1 MDDASTRH
9 APPYMYPMYRLVA
22 RASCNQLSDVK
33 GFPAPAFVLDLGVP
47 ELEALV
53 QTLAGVVELGAVDEL
68 QALRIDDDLDA
79 VALEREVVGIHLVG
93 ELELVGEAG
102 AARGAHADAQAEA
115 LAAPRERALHVA
127 GGVGSQR
134 DGHQAAF
141 SCCSGSKLCF
151 FL

>member
-33 GFPAPAFVLDLGVP
+33 GFPAPAFVLDLRVP

-53 QTLAGVVELGAVDEL
+53 QPFAGVVELGAVDEL
-68 QALRIDDDLDA
+68 QALRVDEHLDA
-79 VALEREVVGIHLVG
+79 VALEFEVAGIHLVG
-93 ELELVGEAG
+93 ELELVGKAG
-102 AARGAHADAQAEA
+102 AARGAHADAQAEP
-115 LAAPRERALHVA
+115 LAAPGQRALHVA

-141 SCCSGSKLCF
+141 AFSSGSRLCF